1 MPCQFGLCSATD
13 PAPAVGLS
21 LCLARLGITVD
32 DTDVVPTMRNK
43 QDDMVGANKKE
54 DMVLREILEFG
65 IN

>member
-1 MPCQFGLCSATD
+1 M
-13 PAPAVGLS
+13 
-21 LCLARLGITVD
+21 CLARLGITVD